1 MPNFSWDNKDDMVK
15 KFITIISEYW
25 GINLYLLIWVQ
36 QSEDIFE
43 IISNEEVN
51 ASEFKLG

>member
-15 KFITIISEYW
+15 KLITIISEYW